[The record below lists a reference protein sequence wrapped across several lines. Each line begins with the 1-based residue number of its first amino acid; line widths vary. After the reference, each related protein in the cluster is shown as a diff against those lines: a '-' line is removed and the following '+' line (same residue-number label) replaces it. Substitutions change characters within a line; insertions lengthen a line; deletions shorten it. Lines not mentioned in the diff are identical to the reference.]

1 MNKINNNNSVQDAFF
16 VQYEMVKCK
25 KKKKLT
31 FYTYETKEPRF
42 KICDTLLRKFK

>member
-25 KKKKLT
+25 KKKTT
-31 FYTYETKEPRF
+31 FYTYETKGPRF